1 MDKTEVTHHDDLKQI
16 YDHSD
21 SNDSSTSYSRTTHP
35 LSLRKERSLSNDTVP
50 TLHHHPDVSMSRQ
63 SSSTTI
69 SDGRETSHTI
79 IVSSE
84 QTDDDEKHWAPAA
97 TKTKDHD
104 NGRIRTHPMAWIALF
119 FLVVLRSAVSIFQ
132 NTFSPIPTVV
142 AEYLGVTLTEVN
154 WLFNIQAVV
163 YIALSFITGWLFER
177 LGTKRSASSP
187 FRFSFSLLF
196 RLHICLLTATI
207 AHCCRINHCSWVLGA
222 LGSCVDSSTFIPGD
236 DVRSSYCIGWQPFN
250 T

>member
-1 MDKTEVTHHDDLKQI
+1 MDKTEVVHHDDLKHI
-16 YDHSD
+16 YQHSD
-21 SNDSSTSYSRTTHP
+21 SNDSSTSYSRTPTTTHP
-35 LSLRKERSLSNDTVP
+35 PSLRKERSLSNDTAP
-50 TLHHHPDVSMSRQ
+50 TLHHHHHPDVSMSRQ

-97 TKTKDHD
+97 TKATDHD

-142 AEYLGVTLTEVN
+142 ADYLGVTLTEVN

-177 LGTKRSASSP
+177 LGTKRSASSSCID
-187 FRFSFSLLF
+187 FHFHHLGFANVINNHHSSSL
-196 RLHICLLTATI
+196 
-207 AHCCRINHCSWVLGA
+207 
-222 LGSCVDSSTFIPGD
+222 PG
-236 DVRSSYCIGWQPFN
+236 
-250 T
+250 

>member
-1 MDKTEVTHHDDLKQI
+1 MDNTEVTHHDDLKQI

-142 AEYLGVTLTEVN
+142 AEYLGVSLTEVN

-187 FRFSFSLLF
+187 FRFSFSLS
-196 RLHICLLTATI
+196 IYA
-207 AHCCRINHCSWVLGA
+207 
-222 LGSCVDSSTFIPGD
+222 
-236 DVRSSYCIGWQPFN
+236 Y
-250 T
+250 